1 MPRPAALPDSVGK
14 NGSLPPEFVPF
25 PPLTWER
32 SGELPAP
39 QCSEAFLQVFA
50 HRLVM
55 AHEAERSRLS
65 LELHDHITQLV
76 CGIILRCQKL
86 AGLLT
91 GNEKAQSEA
100 LILGE
105 LMGQAADEVERISC
119 HLRPGVLE
127 TLGLE
132 AALRASI
139 TEFAERTGLT
149 LTPAVAPLTVS
160 LPAEADLA
168 LYRILQESLKNV
180 EQHAHAHVVNVCLMQ
195 DRNTV
200 QLTIQDDGVGFD
212 PGHLS
217 MPEGLVGV
225 GLVGMRERASCVGG
239 ALQVV
244 SAPNRGTLV
253 RAQIPFTPPGT
264 LKSYASHYR
273 SAC

>member
-1 MPRPAALPDSVGK
+1 M
-14 NGSLPPEFVPF
+14 
-25 PPLTWER
+25 
-32 SGELPAP
+32 
-39 QCSEAFLQVFA
+39 
-50 HRLVM
+50 M

-100 LILGE
+100 LMLSE

-132 AALRASI
+132 AALRAST
-139 TEFAERTGLT
+139 TEFAERTGVA
-149 LTPAVAPLTVS
+149 LTPALASLTVS

-180 EQHAHAHVVNVCLMQ
+180 EQHAHAHLVTVHLMQ
-195 DRNTV
+195 DRDTV

-212 PGHLS
+212 PCHLAT
-217 MPEGLVGV
+217 PTELVGV

-244 SAPNRGTLV
+244 SAPNKGTLV
-253 RAQIPFTPPGT
+253 RAQIPFTPPGAPD
-264 LKSYASHYR
+264 SYAPHHR